1 MYIYFTNVHFNLI
14 HFTQMIQFMTS
25 IAQKIIKLREKQ
37 GLTQTDF
44 AKKIGVSRST
54 IAKLETEQTGLSKK
68 LLNKILDRF
77 PNEIELIDNI
87 REDLKINLPTND
99 YELSINDKKFL
110 NDNYISYEKNSILY
124 YYLNLSDKELD
135 KLYNYYR
142 SEIKDKLLSM
152 NNLFE
157 ISRTLKF
164 ETIEDLGTKF
174 SYIENIDDFLKE
186 NIRELSLLKRGE
198 PDNKKLINIRK
209 IIHLDSDSD
218 HYSIMIDQCIH
229 YLKSF
234 IDMLI
239 DDTIIIKRN

>member
-1 MYIYFTNVHFNLI
+1 MNQITRN
-14 HFTQMIQFMTS
+14 
-25 IAQKIIKLREKQ
+25 IIKLREKQ

-54 IAKLETEQTGLSKK
+54 IAKLETEQTNLSKN

-77 PNEIELIDNI
+77 PNELELIDSI
-87 REDLKINLPTND
+87 REDLKINKPSND

-124 YYLNLSDKELD
+124 YYLNLSDKELE
-135 KLYNYYR
+135 KLYNYHR
-142 SEIKDKLLSM
+142 SDIKDKILSL
-152 NNLFE
+152 NNLYK
-157 ISRTLKF
+157 ISRTLKL
-164 ETIEDLGTKF
+164 ETVQDLGTKF

-198 PDNKKLINIRK
+198 PDNKKLIIIRK
-209 IIHLDSDSD
+209 IIHLDGDSD

-229 YLKSF
+229 YLKDF

-239 DDTIIIKRN
+239 DDTIIIKPTKY